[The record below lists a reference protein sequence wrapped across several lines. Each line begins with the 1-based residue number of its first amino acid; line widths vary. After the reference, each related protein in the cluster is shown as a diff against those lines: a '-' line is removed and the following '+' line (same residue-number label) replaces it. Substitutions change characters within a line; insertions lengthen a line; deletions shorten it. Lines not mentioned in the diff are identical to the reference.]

1 MDLIWS
7 VLSKVYELFV
17 IICALVESCQHHLCL
32 FVFNFHRKTLSRSTP
47 IKNEAISLGN
57 DLHK

>member
-1 MDLIWS
+1 MGFVIKS
-7 VLSKVYELFV
+7 MYCMSKNSLFV
-17 IICALVESCQHHLCL
+17 RLLDWAGIGCVY
-32 FVFNFHRKTLSRSTP
+32 FHRITFSRSTP